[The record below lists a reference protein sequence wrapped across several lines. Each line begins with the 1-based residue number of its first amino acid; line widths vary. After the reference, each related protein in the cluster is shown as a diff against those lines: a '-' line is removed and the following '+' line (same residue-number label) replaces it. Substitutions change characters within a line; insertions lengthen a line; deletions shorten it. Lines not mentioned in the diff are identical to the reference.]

1 MPSKRFVA
9 ELKPDPLLRQVV
21 MLAACAA
28 LLTGFALLIH
38 LPLAPWARLGLA
50 MLWLVSQVREIS
62 GLARGA
68 GRVKEI
74 RIGTAAATVVNRQGK
89 EEPVQIISGSV
100 VLPRL
105 AWLRLRLPDGLIC
118 GELLRGDP
126 ASNKQWRHLQ
136 ILWRQGPGTF
146 GRSA

>member
-1 MPSKRFVA
+1 
-9 ELKPDPLLRQVV
+9 

-38 LPLAPWARLGLA
+38 LPIAPWARLGLA
-50 MLWLVSQVREIS
+50 ILWLVSQSREIS
-62 GLARGA
+62 RLARGA

-74 RIGTAAATVVNRQGK
+74 RIGKAAATVVDRQGR
-89 EEPVQIISGSV
+89 EEPVRILSGSV
-100 VLPRL
+100 VLPKL

-118 GELLRGDP
+118 SELLRGDP

-136 ILWRQGPGTF
+136 ILWRQGPGSF

>member
-28 LLTGFALLIH
+28 LLIGFMLLIH
-38 LPLAPWARLGLA
+38 LPLPPWARLGLV
-50 MLWLVSQVREIS
+50 MVWLVSQSREIS
-62 GLARGA
+62 RLARGA
-68 GRVKEI
+68 GRVREI
-74 RIGTAAATVVNRQGK
+74 RIGNAAATVVNRQGR

-105 AWLRLRLPDGLIC
+105 AWLRLRLPDGLIF

-126 ASNKQWRHLQ
+126 VSNEQWRHLQ

-146 GRSA
+146 GRRA

>member
-1 MPSKRFVA
+1 
-9 ELKPDPLLRQVV
+9 

-38 LPLAPWARLGLA
+38 LPLAPWARLGLVI
-50 MLWLVSQVREIS
+50 LWLVSQLREIS
-62 GLARGA
+62 RLARGA
-68 GRVKEI
+68 VRVREI
-74 RIGTAAATVVNRQGK
+74 RIGKGEATVVNRQGK
-89 EEPVQIISGSV
+89 EEPVQIMSGSV

-105 AWLRLRLPDGLIC
+105 AWLRLRLSDGLIC

-136 ILWRQGPGTF
+136 ILWRQGPGSF
-146 GRSA
+146 GRSG

>member
-1 MPSKRFVA
+1 
-9 ELKPDPLLRQVV
+9 

-38 LPLAPWARLGLA
+38 LPIAPWARLGLA
-50 MLWLVSQVREIS
+50 ILWLVSQSREIS
-62 GLARGA
+62 RLARGA

-74 RIGTAAATVVNRQGK
+74 RIGKAAATVVDRQGR
-89 EEPVQIISGSV
+89 EEPVRILSGSV
-100 VLPRL
+100 VLPKL
-105 AWLRLRLPDGLIC
+105 AWLRLRLPGGLIC
-118 GELLRGDP
+118 SELLRGDP

>member
-1 MPSKRFVA
+1 MPSKRFDA

-28 LLTGFALLIH
+28 LLTGFTLLIH
-38 LPLAPWARLGLA
+38 LPLSPWARLGLA
-50 MLWLVSQVREIS
+50 MLWLVSQLREIS
-62 GLARGA
+62 RLARGA
-68 GRVKEI
+68 GRVIEI
-74 RIGTAAATVVNRQGK
+74 RIGEAAATVVNRQGR

-105 AWLRLRLPDGLIC
+105 AWLRFRLPDGLIC

-126 ASNKQWRHLQ
+126 ASNEQWRYLQ

-146 GRSA
+146 GRRA

>member
-9 ELKPDPLLRQVV
+9 ALKPDPLLRQVV

-38 LPLAPWARLGLA
+38 LPIAPWARLGLA
-50 MLWLVSQVREIS
+50 ILWLVSQSREIS
-62 GLARGA
+62 RLARGA
-68 GRVKEI
+68 GRVKEL
-74 RIGTAAATVVNRQGK
+74 RIGKAAATVVDRQGR
-89 EEPVQIISGSV
+89 EEPVRILSGSV
-100 VLPRL
+100 VLPKL

-118 GELLRGDP
+118 SELLRGDP

-136 ILWRQGPGTF
+136 ILWRQGPGSF